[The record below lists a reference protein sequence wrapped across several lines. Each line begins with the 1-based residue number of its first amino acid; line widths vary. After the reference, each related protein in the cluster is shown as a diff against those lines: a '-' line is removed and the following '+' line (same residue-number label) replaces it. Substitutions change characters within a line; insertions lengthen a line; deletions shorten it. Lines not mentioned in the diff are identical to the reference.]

1 MEIKLISTDDKR
13 FTCDIPPIN
22 KFGQPTTYLS
32 FMVAE
37 YLYDYRN
44 RAFSSIEISDIL
56 ALNSEDTLQ
65 VCKQFS
71 DIGIFIEKSSGEYQY
86 NLRCE
91 EVDLQNGLESFF
103 IEANQDETCIKS
115 LDYSPSVRY

>member
-1 MEIKLISTDDKR
+1 MKIKLISTDDKR
-13 FTCDIPPIN
+13 FTRDIPPIN

-44 RAFSSIEISDIL
+44 KAFSSTKISDIL
-56 ALNSEDTLQ
+56 ALNREDTQQ

-71 DIGIFIEKSSGEYQY
+71 DIGIFTEKSSGKYQY
-86 NLRCE
+86 NLKCE
-91 EVDLQNGLESFF
+91 ETDLQNGLERFF
-103 IEANQDETCIKS
+103 IEANRDETCIKS
-115 LDYSPSVRY
+115 LDYSPSIRY